1 MFEEAYPNLV
11 FLLSVVIISH
21 VVLVERI
28 SINIPVSAKF
38 RTIESVGLMSWKE
51 LIIHAGWLPGVT
63 EQSYDIF
70 SENVTGFVKLVC
82 GDMQAM
88 VKVGCNSQSCY

>member
-1 MFEEAYPNLV
+1 M
-11 FLLSVVIISH
+11 FLLSAVIISR

-28 SINIPVSAKF
+28 SINIPVLAKS
-38 RTIESVGLMSWKE
+38 RTMESVGLMSWKE

-63 EQSYDIF
+63 EQSYDMF

-82 GDMQAM
+82 GDTTALMDSAPRYRTT
-88 VKVGCNSQSCY
+88 ST